1 MVRNGSKEVPRGLDD
16 ADWAG
21 LDSLGFGLAR
31 NDPQTERPGGA
42 ILTLRAGNEILR
54 ESGGN
59 PVVSDTYGWTAPLS
73 PVRRQAFEMEMC
85 MAIAAPAMTLDQEIN
100 PWEAQ
105 SARFEFAA
113 RKLNLDEGLWKVLST
128 PSREII
134 VHFPVMM
141 DNGKIDMFTGFRVQ
155 HNIARGPGKGGIRY
169 SPEVTLDEVRA
180 LASWMTWKCAVVNIP
195 FGGAKGGVICD
206 PKKMSQGELERM
218 TRRYTSEI
226 IDFIGPE
233 KDVPAP
239 DVNTNE
245 QTMAWIMD
253 TYSMHMGH
261 TVTSVVTG
269 KPLNIG
275 GSRGRVEATGRGVMV
290 MCDESLR
297 YLNMPVEGCR
307 VIIQGLGNVGSNAA
321 RLMKEHGYKI
331 VGIAEKEGGLCNPNG
346 IDIHQLIEY
355 KYRNGTTLGF
365 RGAEAMPSEELMLND
380 CEILIPAATENVI
393 TSRNADQIKARIVV
407 EGANGPTTAVA
418 DEILADKRIF
428 IVPDILANAGGV
440 TASYFEWVQDRQ
452 GYFWKEAIVNE
463 QLESILRDSFDDV
476 VRYAEAHNVN
486 NRIAAYMLAIDRVA
500 FTIKQRGIYA

>member
-1 MVRNGSKEVPRGLDD
+1 
-16 ADWAG
+16 
-21 LDSLGFGLAR
+21 
-31 NDPQTERPGGA
+31 
-42 ILTLRAGNEILR
+42 
-54 ESGGN
+54 
-59 PVVSDTYGWTAPLS
+59 
-73 PVRRQAFEMEMC
+73 
-85 MAIAAPAMTLDQEIN
+85 MTLDQEIN

-105 SARFEFAA
+105 SARFDFAA
-113 RKLNLDEGLWKVLST
+113 RKLNLDEGLWKMLRT
-128 PSREII
+128 PTREVI
-134 VHFPVMM
+134 VHFPVTM
-141 DNGKIDMFTGFRVQ
+141 DTGKIDMFTGFRVQ
-155 HNIARGPGKGGIRY
+155 HSIARGPGKGGIRY
-169 SPEVTLDEVRA
+169 SPDVTLDEVRA

-253 TYSMHMGH
+253 TYSMHMGQ

-269 KPLNIG
+269 KPVSLG
-275 GSRGRVEATGRGVMV
+275 GSRGRREATGRGISVV
-290 MCDESLR
+290 TDQALKH
-297 YLNMPVEGCR
+297 LNMIPSETS
-307 VIIQGLGNVGSNAA
+307 VIIQGFGNVGSNAA
-321 RLMKEHGYKI
+321 RLMTERGYKI
-331 VGIAEKEGGLCNPNG
+331 VGVAELDGGLSNPSG
-346 IDIHQLIEY
+346 IDIHQLVEY

-365 RGAEAMPSEELMLND
+365 RGAEATPSDELLVMD
-380 CEILIPAATENVI
+380 CDILIPAATENVI
-393 TSRNADQIKARIVV
+393 TSRNADAIKARIVV

-418 DEILADKRIF
+418 DDILAEKRIF

-463 QLESILRDSFDDV
+463 QLETILRDSFDDV

-486 NRIAAYMLAIDRVA
+486 NRIAAYMLAIDRVS
-500 FTIKQRGIYA
+500 FTIRQRGIYA